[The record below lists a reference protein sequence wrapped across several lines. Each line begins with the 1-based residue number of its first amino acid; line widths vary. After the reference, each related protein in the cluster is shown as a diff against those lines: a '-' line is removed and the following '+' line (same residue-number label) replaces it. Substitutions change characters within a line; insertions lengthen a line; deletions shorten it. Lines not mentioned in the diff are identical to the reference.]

1 MDAPHGTTADQWP
14 CVQPQTGRDTSL
26 QENIQEILQGS
37 VCISTAPWSTGS
49 VGQAGHCSQKWFHNT
64 REKSVESENKCEGK
78 GRTKNNCSSVG
89 SWTQTGPEGR
99 TVPQSTQLSQGHPQ
113 LALGPAAPAG
123 EEQSGLEA
131 KKLPDVSC
139 GSVQII
145 FGPCREV
152 SGPKDALFLCTLCG
166 CRTCLDGVCW
176 HWQRGPGT

>member
-1 MDAPHGTTADQWP
+1 MHHTVQQLINGLVSSHRQEGTFP
-14 CVQPQTGRDTSL
+14 CRKTFRRYSRALCASAQLLGAQ
-26 QENIQEILQGS
+26 
-37 VCISTAPWSTGS
+37 GS
-49 VGQAGHCSQKWFHNT
+49 VGQAGHCSQKLFHNT

-113 LALGPAAPAG
+113 LSLGPAAPAG